1 MHERFLK
8 VFEKVNAEDDVKAA
22 FSDAYV
28 EKLTVSKSTK
38 ILQAEVSS
46 KSLIPNRYKA
56 LMESAIF
63 NTINAA
69 EQVKINVKYE
79 IDDKTPKGA
88 FDFLWPD
95 VVSVL
100 SEESP
105 VCGCVFEDCDIK
117 NENGK
122 IVIFTGH
129 NAAFFLYKKGADK
142 YITDRI
148 KDEFGI
154 DISIMFKNKKITEE
168 EKQDLDKKHETYEKQ
183 LINAIISEHYTGRY
197 FQS

>member
-1 MHERFLK
+1 MHEKFLN
-8 VFEKVNAEDDVKAA
+8 VFGKVNSKDNIKAY

-28 EKLTVSKSTK
+28 EKLSVSKSTK
-38 ILQAEVSS
+38 ILQADVSS

-56 LMESAIF
+56 LMESTIF

-100 SEESP
+100 SE
-105 VCGCVFEDCDIK
+105 
-117 NENGK
+117 
-122 IVIFTGH
+122 
-129 NAAFFLYKKGADK
+129 
-142 YITDRI
+142 
-148 KDEFGI
+148 
-154 DISIMFKNKKITEE
+154 
-168 EKQDLDKKHETYEKQ
+168 
-183 LINAIISEHYTGRY
+183 
-197 FQS
+197 

>member
-8 VFEKVNAEDDVKAA
+8 VFEKVNAEDDVKVA

-38 ILQAEVSS
+38 ILQAEVYS

-79 IDDKTPKGA
+79 IDDKTPKG
-88 FDFLWPD
+88 
-95 VVSVL
+95 VL
-100 SEESP
+100 SLTRMNLE
-105 VCGCVFEDCDIK
+105 
-117 NENGK
+117 
-122 IVIFTGH
+122 
-129 NAAFFLYKKGADK
+129 FL
-142 YITDRI
+142 
-148 KDEFGI
+148 
-154 DISIMFKNKKITEE
+154 
-168 EKQDLDKKHETYEKQ
+168 
-183 LINAIISEHYTGRY
+183 
-197 FQS
+197 